1 MTIIYVRHPFATGL
15 ICTSCEFTGDT
26 VTMIFALLFHTLLL
40 VAIGATLLL
49 DASSKTAAQPCAV
62 QAEAAS

>member
-26 VTMIFALLFHTLLL
+26 VTMIFALFFHTLLL
-40 VAIGATLLL
+40 VAIGA
-49 DASSKTAAQPCAV
+49 
-62 QAEAAS
+62 EAAS